1 MNAKFSPEFKNFQGG
16 MNFIKGGGWS
26 AGLYVTIGDSN
37 QIFGCLTTG

>member
-1 MNAKFSPEFKNFQGG
+1 MNAKFSPEFKNFQGV
-16 MNFIKGGGWS
+16 MNFIKGGGS